1 MFPKENPVVEDLY
14 PQFKWRNIW
23 SNFCELRIIPFD
35 KDIIYKHIHVTLAT
49 NNRLAM
55 LNLVNSNTCNMCS
68 EEKVQTAIHLL
79 YECTYIGPFYQWFL
93 NIVMQICNFRPSSNI
108 RFLYFDNFYENIY
121 QKRICNLFLVLY
133 ICTVW
138 RSRKEN
144 LRIEILKNI
153 LIRAAKE
160 NVEIMKHRTQ
170 KSFEEPFGQY
180 GERLDGEELDEMI

>member
-1 MFPKENPVVEDLY
+1 MYIHMLPKEKPVVEDLY

-79 YECTYIGPFYQWFL
+79 YECTYIGPFYQWLL
-93 NIVMQICNFRPSSNI
+93 NILM
-108 RFLYFDNFYENIY
+108 
-121 QKRICNLFLVLY
+121 
-133 ICTVW
+133 
-138 RSRKEN
+138 
-144 LRIEILKNI
+144 
-153 LIRAAKE
+153 
-160 NVEIMKHRTQ
+160 
-170 KSFEEPFGQY
+170 
-180 GERLDGEELDEMI
+180 